1 MPTPAPSRIDLG
13 DRLAALKRA
22 RSRIVMV
29 TAYDYPAARVVDDAG
44 VDVVLVGDS
53 AATTVL
59 GYQSTREVSLEEMLM
74 LTRAVRRGLTR
85 VPMVGDLPYGS
96 YESSDARAVESAS
109 AFVRAGCDAVKL
121 EGAGPMTD
129 RVRAIVRAGIAV
141 VGHVGLAP
149 QQVATPNGYRARG
162 RDASGAAAIVAD
174 AMALE
179 AAGCVAI
186 VVEAVPDP
194 VARAIV
200 ERVAVPVIGIGAGA
214 STDGQVL
221 VLHDM
226 LGLIAAPRAKFVK
239 VFGDLAN
246 AMRDAVSRFA
256 DEVRTGE
263 YPGAE
268 HGYAMSD
275 AEQAAFARLLEAR
288 R

>member
-1 MPTPAPSRIDLG
+1 MSAPPPPRIDLG
-13 DRLAALKRA
+13 ARLAALKRA
-22 RSRIVMV
+22 RSRIVMI
-29 TAYDYPAARVVDDAG
+29 TAYDYPAARIVEDAG

-96 YESSDARAVESAS
+96 YESSDARAMESAS

-256 DEVRTGE
+256 DEVRSGE
-263 YPGAE
+263 YPGVE

-275 AEQAAFARLLEAR
+275 AEQSAFAHLLDVR

>member
-1 MPTPAPSRIDLG
+1 MPTPAPPRIDLG
-13 DRLAALKRA
+13 GRLAALKRA
-22 RSRIVMV
+22 RSRIVMI

>member
-1 MPTPAPSRIDLG
+1 T
-13 DRLAALKRA
+13 
-22 RSRIVMV
+22 
-29 TAYDYPAARVVDDAG
+29 
-44 VDVVLVGDS
+44 
-53 AATTVL
+53 
-59 GYQSTREVSLEEMLM
+59 
-74 LTRAVRRGLTR
+74 
-85 VPMVGDLPYGS
+85 
-96 YESSDARAVESAS
+96 
-109 AFVRAGCDAVKL
+109 
-121 EGAGPMTD
+121 TD
-129 RVRAIVRAGIAV
+129 RVRSIVRAGIAV

-149 QQVATPNGYRARG
+149 QQVTTPDGYRARG
-162 RDASGAAAIVAD
+162 RDASGAA
-174 AMALE
+174 
-179 AAGCVAI
+179 AI

-200 ERVAVPVIGIGAGA
+200 ERVTVPVIGIGAGA

-256 DEVRTGE
+256 DEVRSGE

-268 HGYAMSD
+268 HGYPMSD
-275 AEQAAFARLLEAR
+275 AEQSAFARLLEAR

>member
-1 MPTPAPSRIDLG
+1 
-13 DRLAALKRA
+13 
-22 RSRIVMV
+22 
-29 TAYDYPAARVVDDAG
+29 
-44 VDVVLVGDS
+44 
-53 AATTVL
+53 
-59 GYQSTREVSLEEMLM
+59 
-74 LTRAVRRGLTR
+74 
-85 VPMVGDLPYGS
+85 MVGDLPYGS

-121 EGAGPMTD
+121 EGAGPTTD
-129 RVRAIVRAGIAV
+129 RVRSIVRAGIAV

-149 QQVATPNGYRARG
+149 QQVTTPDGYRARG

-179 AAGCVAI
+179 NAGCVAI

-200 ERVAVPVIGIGAGA
+200 ERVTVPVIGIGAGA

-256 DEVRTGE
+256 DEVRSGE

-268 HGYAMSD
+268 HGYPMSD
-275 AEQAAFARLLEAR
+275 AEQSAFARLLEAR